1 MHCPLELE
9 RSAELIVGYG
19 AKTLDR
25 ELALEFER
33 HIELCADCRREA
45 VLQRAVWL
53 ALDECRALIPALIPA
68 WRFASATKT
77 ANGQAPIRLRMRAI
91 PWR

>member
-1 MHCPLELE
+1 MHCPLQLE

-33 HIELCADCRREA
+33 HIERCADCRREA

-53 ALDECRALIPALIPA
+53 ALDECLVLIPA
-68 WRFASATKT
+68 WRFDSATRT
-77 ANGQAPIRLRMRAI
+77 ANGRAPIRLRMRAI
-91 PWR
+91 PLR